1 MAIDS
6 LLILHSLI
14 VTGASEL
21 VEIFA
26 HEELFIVVLY
36 CFIIF
41 YYSDQTICAYRDII
55 ANSLRR

>member
-36 CFIIF
+36 FFIIF
-41 YYSDQTICAYRDII
+41 YYDQTICAYRDII